1 MTELSKGK
9 MPLVSVVIPT
19 YNRVHT
25 LPRSIDSVLSQTY
38 DNLELIIMDDGSID
52 GTEEYIRGIKDSRI
66 KYKRSGINQEPSAA
80 RNRGAELAQGEYLAF
95 QDSDDEWMPDKLEKQ
110 MKLMLEDEDI
120 SLVYSE
126 FGIYIG
132 EKFAVYVPSRE
143 VPCEEKCGDIFAH
156 LLLYPLI
163 GTPTI
168 VVKTREFLTEGGF
181 NEALRAYEDYEFT
194 LRFAR
199 EHKVGFI
206 GEELLK
212 VNSSPDSVNRRGD
225 ERIYAQFFMVREML
239 EPLRERNL
247 LWRKMDIILHEAEK
261 RICHDAFIK
270 ELESLS
276 RNLLSDSECQC
287 ALCYLE
293 KAREIK
299 ETFIAGTRVR
309 MQESMPGLKANIL
322 QVYSEQFESR
332 VPWSA
337 EQQQIVQE
345 VMDKMSD
352 GEKIFEISEE
362 TRSRRMQIQ
371 TRLAGDVLK
380 WTDQLY
386 LLADIVEALELLEKD
401 L

>member
-1 MTELSKGK
+1 MTELNAGK

-25 LPRSIDSVLSQTY
+25 LPRSIDSVLNQTY
-38 DNLELIIMDDGSID
+38 ENLELIIMDDGSVD
-52 GTEEYIRGIKDSRI
+52 GTEEYIRGIEDSRI
-66 KYKRSGINQEPSAA
+66 RYKRSDINQGPSAA

-120 SLVYSE
+120 SLAYSE

-132 EKFAVYVPSRE
+132 EKFAVYVPTRE
-143 VPCEEKCGDIFAH
+143 VPYEEKHGNIFAH

-168 VVKTREFLTEGGF
+168 VVKTKEFLAEGGF
-181 NEALRAYEDYEFT
+181 NETLKAYEDYEFT

-225 ERIYAQFFMVREML
+225 ERIYAQFFMVHEML

-247 LWRKMDIILHEAEK
+247 LWRKLDIILHEAEK
-261 RICHDAFIK
+261 RNCHDAFIE

-276 RNLLSDSECQC
+276 RSLLYESECQC
-287 ALCYLE
+287 ALAYLK
-293 KAREIK
+293 KARESK
-299 ETFIAGTRVR
+299 ETFIAEARAR
-309 MQESMPGLKANIL
+309 MQESMPGMKANIL
-322 QVYSEQFESR
+322 QVYSEQYESR

-337 EQQQIVQE
+337 EQQSIVQR
-345 VMDKMSD
+345 VMDKICDS
-352 GEKIFEISEE
+352 EKIFGISEE
-362 TRSRRMQIQ
+362 NRSRRIQIQ
-371 TRLAGDVLK
+371 TRLKEDVPK
-380 WTDQLY
+380 WEDQLY
-386 LLADIVEALELLEKD
+386 LLADIVESLELLEKI
-401 L
+401 

>member
-1 MTELSKGK
+1 
-9 MPLVSVVIPT
+9 
-19 YNRVHT
+19 
-25 LPRSIDSVLSQTY
+25 
-38 DNLELIIMDDGSID
+38 
-52 GTEEYIRGIKDSRI
+52 
-66 KYKRSGINQEPSAA
+66 
-80 RNRGAELAQGEYLAF
+80 
-95 QDSDDEWMPDKLEKQ
+95 MPDKLEKQ

-239 EPLRERNL
+239 EPLREQNL

-287 ALCYLE
+287 ALCYLD

-362 TRSRRMQIQ
+362 TRSRRIQIQ